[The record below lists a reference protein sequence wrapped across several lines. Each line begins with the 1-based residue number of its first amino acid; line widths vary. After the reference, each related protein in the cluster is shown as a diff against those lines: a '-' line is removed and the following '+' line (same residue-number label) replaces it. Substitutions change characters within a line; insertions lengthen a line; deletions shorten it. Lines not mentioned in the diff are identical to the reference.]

1 MKPSRSLLIIV
12 PLLIVLIA
20 VNIFFGS
27 VHIAASQVWLALTG
41 GDVEPAV
48 RFIVLD
54 SRLPQAL
61 TAALAGGTLA
71 VAGLMLQTVF
81 RNPLAGPSI
90 LGISSGASL
99 GVAFVMLAGG
109 TLISTLMPWAGM
121 AFTTAGAF
129 IGAFAVMLIL
139 MALAVWLPNELTLLI
154 AGIMLGYISSSVIT
168 ILNYTATA
176 DSIRGYVMWGMGSFS
191 NVGPERLPWFAATCF
206 ISLVGALLLAKP
218 LNIFR
223 LGNDYAR
230 NLGLNVNAM
239 RHRILIVTGLAVA
252 SVTAFCGPVGFIG
265 LAVPHI
271 TALAV
276 HRADHRILIP
286 ANMLCG
292 AIIALL
298 CNAVCILPARPL
310 PLNAVTPVVG
320 VPVILYLLLR
330 RRR

>member
-1 MKPSRSLLIIV
+1 MKPSQSLLILL
-12 PLLIVLIA
+12 PLLIVLFA

-27 VHIAASQVWLALTG
+27 VHIDPVVVWQALTG
-41 GDVEPAV
+41 AEVEPAV
-48 RFIVLD
+48 RFIILE

-71 VAGLMLQTVF
+71 VSGLMLQTLF

-109 TLISTLMPWAGM
+109 AMITSMVPWAGM
-121 AFTTAGAF
+121 ALSTAGAF
-129 IGAFAVMLIL
+129 IGAFAVMIL
-139 MALAVWLPNELTLLI
+139 LMVLAVWLANELTLLI

-168 ILNYTATA
+168 ILNYTASA

-191 NVGPERLPWFAATCF
+191 NVGPERLPWFCIACL
-206 ISLVGALLLAKP
+206 ISLTGALLLAKP

-239 RHRILIVTGLAVA
+239 RHRILLVTGLAVA
-252 SVTAFCGPVGFIG
+252 SVTAFCGPVAFIG

-276 HRADHRILIP
+276 HRSDHRILIP
-286 ANMLCG
+286 ANILCG
-292 AIIALL
+292 AIIALM
-298 CNAVCILPARPL
+298 CNAVCVIPARAL